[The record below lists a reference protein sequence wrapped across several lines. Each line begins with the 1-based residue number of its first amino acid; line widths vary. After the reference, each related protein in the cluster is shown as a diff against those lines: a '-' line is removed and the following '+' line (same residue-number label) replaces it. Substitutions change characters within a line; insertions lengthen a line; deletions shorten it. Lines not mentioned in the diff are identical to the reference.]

1 MSAHTQRP
9 EVTKGLLLIARGLSV
24 RAAAEKAGVAPS
36 SLTRARKLAGA
47 DPLPLGRPAKS

>member
-1 MSAHTQRP
+1 MSTHTQRP
-9 EVTKGLLLIARGLSV
+9 EVTRGLRLIAQGVPL

-47 DPLPLGRPAKS
+47 DPLPLGRPAKT